1 MCGCRGCA
9 VPVAGSRLLCRG
21 VHGRDGAGGC
31 RADTVASM
39 VEVDGEARDV
49 RQGALQENAKRQVVP
64 LRLGCAAPRVRPKLQ
79 LLQQKLSR
87 STRSCSHLQLSHGWT
102 LNDDDGRA
110 TTALALR
117 V

>member
-1 MCGCRGCA
+1 MEEMAREQHTIGKEDLA
-9 VPVAGSRLLCRG
+9 A
-21 VHGRDGAGGC
+21 RDDVAGGC
-31 RADTVASM
+31 RADTVASV